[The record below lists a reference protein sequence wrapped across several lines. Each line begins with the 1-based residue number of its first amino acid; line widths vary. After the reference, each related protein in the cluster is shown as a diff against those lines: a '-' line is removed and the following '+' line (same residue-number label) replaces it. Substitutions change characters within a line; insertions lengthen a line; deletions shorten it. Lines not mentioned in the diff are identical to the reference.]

1 MTVSTPELAEEARP
15 SFGAVLQNIFS
26 KREVM
31 LLVLN
36 VVFVL
41 AVARIT
47 PIFATPLNF
56 QVLLVGMAM
65 EAVVAVP
72 MVMLLVGG
80 KFDLS
85 VDGVVNM
92 SGIVTGTL
100 MTAVGTPMLPA
111 IGAGAAAGLLVG
123 LVNGIAVTK
132 LKMNPLMTTLG
143 TWWVAQGAAY
153 GLTQGIS
160 PHRFSPSFVA
170 IGMASPFKITLP
182 IWYMVIAVII
192 GMIVL
197 GKTKFGYHIYA
208 TGGDRDA
215 ARLHG
220 VKVDQITIICYVL
233 VALAAVFTSM
243 VYAARLNSSVPNA
256 VNGLNLRV
264 IAGAVIGGCSL
275 DGGEGSIIGGILGLF
290 FMTMLVNASI
300 ILGVSPYWQQV
311 MLGGVVLAAVAADAI
326 SKSKIPGR

>member
-1 MTVSTPELAEEARP
+1 VTTPDLTADEIRP
-15 SFGAVLQNIFS
+15 SLGATLRNIFS

-41 AVARIT
+41 VVSRIT

-65 EAVVAVP
+65 EAVVSVP

-92 SGIVTGTL
+92 AGVITGAM
-100 MTAVGTPMLPA
+100 MT
-111 IGAGAAAGLLVG
+111 IAGYSMFVSILGGVASGLLVG
-123 LVNGIAVTK
+123 LVNGLAVTK

-143 TWWVAQGAAY
+143 TWWVTQGVAY

-160 PHRFSPSFVA
+160 PHRFPKEFVN
-170 IGMASPFKITLP
+170 IGMASPLHITMP
-182 IWYMVIAVII
+182 IWYMIIVVAI
-192 GMIVL
+192 GMVIL
-197 GKTKFGYHIYA
+197 GKSKFGYHIYA
-208 TGGDRDA
+208 TGGDREA

-220 VKVDQITIICYVL
+220 VKVDRVTIICYVL
-233 VALAAVFTSM
+233 VALAAVFTSL

-275 DGGEGSIIGGILGLF
+275 EGGEGSVIGGILGLF

-326 SKSKIPGR
+326 SKSKIPGI